1 MRVYVTHDIVFSAI
15 IRHFFSLFLG
25 HVIHKT
31 RLLLLTSGKFC
42 LSKQSLRKS
51 SGEENLVLFT
61 KHNLDREMRLR
72 CWTMRRLQNGLY
84 HPQRRQH
91 RWWLLKFYMVRNIDY
106 YLHRQRHQVL
116 TAVQSSSDYCKNP
129 FGFKLLSGNFK
140 ISKKIQEK
148 KKLDPF
154 RRRDRMI
161 LKQITLTT

>member
-1 MRVYVTHDIVFSAI
+1 MRVYVTHDIVLSVI

-25 HVIHKT
+25 HLIHKT

-42 LSKQSLRKS
+42 LSKQSLRKNW
-51 SGEENLVLFT
+51 GEENLVLFT
-61 KHNLDREMRLR
+61 RQPLDRVMRWRRWSL
-72 CWTMRRLQNGLY
+72 RLQNGLY
-84 HPQRRQH
+84 HPQRKKH
-91 RWWLLKFYMVRNIDY
+91 RWWLSKFYMVRSTDC
-106 YLHRQRHQVL
+106 YLHRQRHKVL
-116 TAVQSSSDYCKNP
+116 TAFQSSSDYCKNP

-140 ISKKIQEK
+140 ISKKIQQK